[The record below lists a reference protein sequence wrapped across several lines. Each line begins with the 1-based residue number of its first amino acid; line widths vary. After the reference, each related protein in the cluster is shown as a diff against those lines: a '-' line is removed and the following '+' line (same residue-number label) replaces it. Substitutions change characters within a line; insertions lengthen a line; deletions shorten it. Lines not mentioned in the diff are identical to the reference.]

1 MNNPHPQNTYQRAA
15 AQDAHLQPDP
25 ELALAQSPAST
36 WKTVLA
42 FAAMI
47 FATIVVLYGLNNQ
60 RNEMQHETG
69 TPAANAPAPSA
80 PAATPAPTPAQPP
93 QQNTQGQPP
102 AQNGK
107 SSPPAQGSQPQGQ
120 SAPPKQAQPQTPPKP
135 GQQPQAKP
143 PEQNNQ
149 PQGNA
154 PPK

>member
-69 TPAANAPAPSA
+69 TPAANAPTPSA
-80 PAATPAPTPAQPP
+80 PAATPAPTPVQPP

-102 AQNGK
+102 AQG
-107 SSPPAQGSQPQGQ
+107 PQPQGQ
-120 SAPPKQAQPQTPPKP
+120 PAPPKQAQPQTPPKP
-135 GQQPQAKP
+135 EQPQAKQP
-143 PEQNNQ
+143 GQNNQ